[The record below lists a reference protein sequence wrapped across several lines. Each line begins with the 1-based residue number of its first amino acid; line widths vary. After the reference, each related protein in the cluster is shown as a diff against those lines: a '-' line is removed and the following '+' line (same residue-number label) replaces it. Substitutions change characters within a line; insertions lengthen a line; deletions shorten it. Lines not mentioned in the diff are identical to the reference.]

1 MLSIECVQ
9 IDEVLDR
16 RGGIPSTD
24 VWQHL
29 DRCARCRTLYTWMA
43 EDSLAT
49 RISPALHRRIA
60 RPLLLSLQ
68 PVKPLASSRVT
79 IVQLIVLFVVFSSAL
94 VGVMGIAGVARMSL
108 LQ

>member
-16 RGGIPSTD
+16 RGGIRSRD

-29 DRCARCRTLYTWMA
+29 DRCARCRSLYTWMA
-43 EDSLAT
+43 EDSLAI

-60 RPLLLSLQ
+60 GPLLLSLQ
-68 PVKPLASSRVT
+68 PVKPLAIPGHDSAAYCA
-79 IVQLIVLFVVFSSAL
+79 VLWSSA
-94 VGVMGIAGVARMSL
+94 ARSWV
-108 LQ
+108 